1 MNWRNVNASN
11 MRSYLSEKELK
22 ELDSF
27 SNDFSKKLKT
37 DLEDDIRHKQNMDD
51 IDLATSTLIL
61 LNQYR
66 CSL

>member
-11 MRSYLSEKELK
+11 SRSYLSEKELR

-27 SNDFSKKLKT
+27 SNDFSKKLKS
-37 DLEDDIRHKQNMDD
+37 DLEDAIRHKQNTDD

-61 LNQYR
+61 LNQYL